1 MGLKP
6 GMVMIAML
14 PKRSN
19 NSSVFALSLASLVFQ
34 AIFIVLFKKYRGR
47 NNSMRQEQIH
57 KMLLAKTYPSSA
69 EEWCCPVCG
78 RRFVVQWTPEYQKT
92 ILEMGDEFAIHN
104 TGKGAMIVQSTQ
116 SDPWLTPW
124 LDWLDRSNLKDTGR
138 RVILPLISTS
148 KRCG

>member
-6 GMVMIAML
+6 EMVMIAML
-14 PKRSN
+14 PKRN
-19 NSSVFALSLASLVFQ
+19 NKSSVFALSLAGLVFQ
-34 AIFIVLFKKYRGR
+34 AIFIVLFHNFRGR
-47 NNSMRQEQIH
+47 KISMREEQIH
-57 KMLLAKTYPSSA
+57 KMLLAKTYPSGA

-104 TGKGAMIVQSTQ
+104 TGKGAMIVSSPQ

-124 LDWLDRSNLKDTGR
+124 LDWLERSNFEGHWETGDS
-138 RVILPLISTS
+138 PAN
-148 KRCG
+148 